1 MTDFSTRDTIVSSE
15 VQAPPHH
22 RQAEEAVLGA
32 VLIDA
37 DSYYDLAQSLQADDF
52 YIVRNRWIWE
62 AFNRLHESR
71 TPIDFL
77 TVCKQLEQQERLA
90 ESGGAAYLMS
100 LINQTP
106 SSLHA
111 QAYGHIVEEHSIR
124 RRMLISA
131 NELAK
136 LAFDQQQPVESI
148 LDEAEKS
155 IFNISEKRIR
165 HDLQPIQQVL
175 SDVYDRV
182 KTLSSRS
189 DEIYGVPTGLID
201 IDRLLGGMQQSDLL
215 IIAGRPA
222 TGKTGFLL
230 SVAKN
235 AAQKHKKH
243 VAFFSLEM
251 SNEQLVQRLLAQE
264 TGINTQRMRSGKLEE
279 GEWPLFTQAMDVLA
293 DTHIFLDDTPA
304 ITPMQLRTK
313 CRRLDLEYHLDLVIV
328 DYLQLMSSDTRT
340 ENRVQEVSYI
350 TRNLKVLAREL
361 KVPVLAAAQLSRA
374 VEQRADKRPQLSDL
388 RESGSLEQD
397 SDVVLFIHRPDALEK
412 DNPRA
417 NIAEIIVAKHRNGPT
432 HSGIELVFRNE
443 IARFENAVVMPANA
457 GIMPKR

>member
-62 AFNRLHESR
+62 AFTRLHESR

-124 RRMLISA
+124 RRMLSSA

-155 IFNISEKRIR
+155 IFNISEKR
-165 HDLQPIQQVL
+165 
-175 SDVYDRV
+175 
-182 KTLSSRS
+182 
-189 DEIYGVPTGLID
+189 
-201 IDRLLGGMQQSDLL
+201 
-215 IIAGRPA
+215 
-222 TGKTGFLL
+222 
-230 SVAKN
+230 
-235 AAQKHKKH
+235 
-243 VAFFSLEM
+243 
-251 SNEQLVQRLLAQE
+251 
-264 TGINTQRMRSGKLEE
+264 
-279 GEWPLFTQAMDVLA
+279 
-293 DTHIFLDDTPA
+293 
-304 ITPMQLRTK
+304 
-313 CRRLDLEYHLDLVIV
+313 
-328 DYLQLMSSDTRT
+328 
-340 ENRVQEVSYI
+340 
-350 TRNLKVLAREL
+350 
-361 KVPVLAAAQLSRA
+361 
-374 VEQRADKRPQLSDL
+374 
-388 RESGSLEQD
+388 
-397 SDVVLFIHRPDALEK
+397 
-412 DNPRA
+412 
-417 NIAEIIVAKHRNGPT
+417 
-432 HSGIELVFRNE
+432 
-443 IARFENAVVMPANA
+443 
-457 GIMPKR
+457 